1 MQKTLVKKNFASR
14 WFRVQVRLQDSACRL
29 IFRNHSINFLRYISP
44 RLNGLLVSFLRSI
57 LSLINCAVN
66 IWGIENSSS
75 SKYSKCTKWET
86 IYEDACCKHL
96 YSYNRIRKRQWVMS
110 KENKPRL
117 DFRYFF
123 FTTLERLTNLFSKLN
138 NRLFIFYSSHDHKK
152 LNNFHS
158 WSVRINK
165 FNFNTAFPPDYVV
178 FRPFSC

>member
-1 MQKTLVKKNFASR
+1 MQKTLVKKKLCKQMVSCSN
-14 WFRVQVRLQDSACRL
+14 VRLQNSACRL

-66 IWGIENSSS
+66 IWVIENSSS
-75 SKYSKCTKWET
+75 SKYSKCPKWET

-123 FTTLERLTNLFSKLN
+123 LPRLNDWP
-138 NRLFIFYSSHDHKK
+138 IYSQ
-152 LNNFHS
+152 N
-158 WSVRINK
+158 
-165 FNFNTAFPPDYVV
+165 
-178 FRPFSC
+178 

>member
-1 MQKTLVKKNFASR
+1 MVSCSS
-14 WFRVQVRLQDSACRL
+14 VRLQDSACRL

-44 RLNGLLVSFLRSI
+44 RLNGLLVSFHRSI

-66 IWGIENSSS
+66 IWVIENSSS
-75 SKYSKCTKWET
+75 SKYSKCPKWET

-117 DFRYFF
+117 DFRYLF

-165 FNFNTAFPPDYVV
+165 FNFNTVFPPDYVV